1 MILFC
6 KFPTLEPN
14 HAQRKWHASNGISI
28 WKFCIYNFLKLSS
41 LQSKVR
47 YSTVITYASLLCKWS
62 ERVLFFLQI
71 NSNGRELKLMTS
83 DQKIVRVSL
92 AETVSLIFMSCS
104 TIFIQAWAAHTLCPL
119 IFCKYFCFPLSDFQ
133 GHLLF

>member
-1 MILFC
+1 MHSVNGMPPMESPFRN
-6 KFPTLEPN
+6 F
-14 HAQRKWHASNGISI
+14 ASITFS
-28 WKFCIYNFLKLSS
+28 SS
-41 LQSKVR
+41 LAYNQKSD
-47 YSTVITYASLLCKWS
+47 ILLSLLMLLCYVNGLS
-62 ERVLFFLQI
+62 VCYFFLQI

-104 TIFIQAWAAHTLCPL
+104 AILIQAWAAHALCPL
-119 IFCKYFCFPLSDFQ
+119 ICCKCFRFPLSDFQ